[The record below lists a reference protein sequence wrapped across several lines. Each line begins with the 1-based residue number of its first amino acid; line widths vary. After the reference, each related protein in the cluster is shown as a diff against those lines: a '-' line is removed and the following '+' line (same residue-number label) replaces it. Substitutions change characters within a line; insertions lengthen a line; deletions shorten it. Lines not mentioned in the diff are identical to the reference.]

1 MMHAASERLTRC
13 GASVLL
19 AALALA
25 GTGTAQAQRQSPITG
40 AKLVEICSSKDK
52 TALEACEAYI
62 EGVSDSVVVY
72 QSLRPQD
79 GSKGQA
85 FSSNAYICIPASTTG
100 VQMRDAWLTWA
111 KQHSGDLSRH
121 ATPLVL
127 RALRDTHPCPA
138 TSGAGATSG
147 GAPKR

>member
-1 MMHAASERLTRC
+1 MMHAASASKRLARC
-13 GASVLL
+13 GVSVLL
-19 AALALA
+19 AGFALA
-25 GTGTAQAQRQSPITG
+25 GTAQAQRQSPITG
-40 AKLVEICSSKDK
+40 AKLVESCSSKDK

-62 EGVSDSVVVY
+62 EGVSDSVLVY

-79 GSKGQA
+79 GSKGPA

-100 VQMRDAWLTWA
+100 VQIRDAWLTWA
-111 KQHSGDLSRH
+111 KQNSGDLSRH